1 MLRQEMMP
9 SGPLAVLLA
18 FPNPDCRKMLHSV
31 IRPSGSV
38 MLTWSLT
45 RLHSKGARTLCS
57 KLRPRYPEKLARWEL
72 KQQKAKEKRKA
83 TWVLNANVFQH
94 TYTHSQKC
102 HAKCLMFGKRKQWCK
117 SPRTGAK
124 TMWWDGNNLS
134 NICFDNDS
142 NIPQQHRPIRCLC
155 WIWVLVSIRHS
166 VNLAGYGDEF

>member
-1 MLRQEMMP
+1 MNRCTCV
-9 SGPLAVLLA
+9 S
-18 FPNPDCRKMLHSV
+18 CRYNACIYTDTFVRHNMFYLYV
-31 IRPSGSV
+31 NN
-38 MLTWSLT
+38 L
-45 RLHSKGARTLCS
+45 
-57 KLRPRYPEKLARWEL
+57 KLVCNLSASWQLMFENKIMNDAARWEL